1 MEAGK
6 QNLIINKKASFRYE
20 FYILST
26 YDKTK
31 APDDAAQVAVNL
43 TGCTIV
49 AKAKK
54 NITDTSNLFSFT
66 ASIPTPLKG
75 HCRLELTAAQT
86 ASMSWE
92 TGVWDVF
99 VTFPSADVVKYLEGT
114 LVLDKA
120 AS

>member
-6 QNLIINKKASFRYE
+6 QNLIINKKASFRYD
-20 FYILST
+20 FYILSS

-31 APDDAAQVAVNL
+31 APDDAAQVAVDL

-66 ASIPTPLKG
+66 ATIPTPLKG

-86 ASMSWE
+86 SSMSWE
-92 TGVWDVF
+92 SGVWDVF